1 MRSLVLLLL
10 FEAGVDGGAPPLLGL
25 GCPAG
30 KLPVELELGAIV
42 GRGAEARTAI
52 WRIGTFPEVSFQV
65 IDPMAPPPNVTQRAL
80 TMGQLPELL
89 GSLEAPRRPDAEA
102 VARWGGSPVVVDIV
116 RRCPGSMRKR
126 WTVSAPD
133 VKTLANER
141 LLAVALAIIKV
152 APADLV
158 PDAGV
163 PPEKTTGLAPKK
175 ERSP

>member
-1 MRSLVLLLL
+1 M
-10 FEAGVDGGAPPLLGL
+10 
-25 GCPAG
+25 
-30 KLPVELELGAIV
+30 
-42 GRGAEARTAI
+42 
-52 WRIGTFPEVSFQV
+52 
-65 IDPMAPPPNVTQRAL
+65 
-80 TMGQLPELL
+80 
-89 GSLEAPRRPDAEA
+89 
-102 VARWGGSPVVVDIV
+102 VVDIV
-116 RRCPGSMRKR
+116 RRCPGSTTKR

-163 PPEKTTGLAPKK
+163 LAPEKTTGLAPVK